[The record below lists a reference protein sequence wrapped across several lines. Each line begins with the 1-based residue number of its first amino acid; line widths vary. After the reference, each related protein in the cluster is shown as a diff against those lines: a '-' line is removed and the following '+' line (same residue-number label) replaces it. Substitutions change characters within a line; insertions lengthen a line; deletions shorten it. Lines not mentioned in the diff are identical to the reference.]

1 MPISNRGR
9 YSPEANGKLSDLV
22 ELGKWKQGIINRL
35 DPKDVPND
43 ALLDA
48 LNVDFRI
55 DGSVRT
61 REGYQMVENGK
72 CHSVFTFKNNMYFV
86 MNKNFVKMDKNE
98 NITVL
103 IQNYTSTKV
112 YYVEVADE
120 LYFSTENKTNK
131 INKAGTLEYWGIKS
145 PQEQCSVTVGEQGSG
160 SMKKG
165 KYMINYSYLY
175 GSYETAVHPLSVTI
189 DVPYD
194 NFNLELECFPS
205 SQSTSANFYITPVNG
220 EELFLAKT
228 GYSVTVDEYD
238 RISSFPKQHL
248 DAIIPLE
255 NLCFSNGRI
264 WGTKDVNIFFSAD
277 RDYRQYNP
285 VMYIGIDNT
294 NIVLF
299 KAVDNGCYVV
309 TEKATYF
316 LQVKNPESIAD
327 GQLVK
332 IFDHSAIK
340 GTLFE
345 DNKAKKV
352 GWLSTEGYIIGDH
365 NGQLQNI
372 TDGKVD
378 FSKNYKEG
386 CSIRVKKNGIDKI
399 IFSLKQDGEKTDF
412 QTIDIN
418 DEV

>member
-1 MPISNRGR
+1 MPISNRQR
-9 YSPEANGKLSDLV
+9 YSPESNGKLSDLV

-35 DPKDVPND
+35 DPKDIPND

-48 LNVDFRI
+48 LNVDFRV

-61 REGYQMVENGK
+61 REGYSMVENGN
-72 CHSVFTFKNNMYFV
+72 CHSIHSFKNSLFFV

-103 IQNYTSTKV
+103 IPNYTSDKV
-112 YYVEVADE
+112 YYVELADE
-120 LYFSTENKTNK
+120 LYFATTNKTNK
-131 INKAGTLEYWGIKS
+131 INKQGNIEPWGIHS
-145 PQEQCSVTVGEQGSG
+145 PQEQCEVTVGEPGSG

-165 KYMINYSYLY
+165 KYMINYAYLY
-175 GSYETAVHPLSVTI
+175 GAYETAIYPESVVI

-194 NFNLELECFPS
+194 DFNLEVSCNPS
-205 SQSTSANFYITPVNG
+205 SQSTSAMYFITNTNG
-220 EELFLAKT
+220 EELYAT
-228 GYSVTVDEYD
+228 ASGYNATIDAYNTLSY
-238 RISSFPKQHL
+238 FPKQHL
-248 DAIIPLE
+248 DAIPPLE
-255 NLCFSNGRI
+255 NLCYSNGRI
-264 WGTKDVNIFFSAD
+264 WGTKGSNIFFSAD

-294 NIVLF
+294 DIVLF

-345 DNKAKKV
+345 DDKQKKV
-352 GWLSTEGYIIGDH
+352 GWLSTEGYIVGDH

-372 TDGKVD
+372 TDGKID
-378 FSKNYKEG
+378 FSKNYTEG
-386 CSIRVKKNGIDKI
+386 TAVRVKKNGIDKI
-399 IFSLKQDGEKTDF
+399 IFSLKQNGEKTDF
-412 QTIDIN
+412 QTVDKN
-418 DEV
+418 NEV